1 MNFKL
6 VLRLLGL
13 LSKAFSAITIIPL
26 LIAMAVDH
34 EQIIVFLETL
44 MISVGVSRL
53 FLYYGTKK
61 TTQRLRIRE
70 AMAIVG
76 CGWML
81 VCLLGA
87 VPYLLYGMGM
97 VDSLFE
103 SVSGFTTTGVT
114 TVRTF
119 DEFSKNNSF
128 NQIVKY

>member
-61 TTQRLRIRE
+61 T
-70 AMAIVG
+70 
-76 CGWML
+76 
-81 VCLLGA
+81 
-87 VPYLLYGMGM
+87 
-97 VDSLFE
+97 S
-103 SVSGFTTTGVT
+103 
-114 TVRTF
+114 
-119 DEFSKNNSF
+119 
-128 NQIVKY
+128 